1 MENSTKTKDFAFKTA
16 KTENPKLCCRVLK
29 SGQLS
34 LYLSYYFGYTKDN
47 KAGAEHRTQHRQK
60 ENLNLYLYANPS
72 TPQERIHNNEI
83 ITLAKKIRFEREQ
96 ELLQDKKGYRVRLKQ
111 EVNFFDFAQMY
122 IQQYKKHSN
131 RFKASLMSFKAF
143 ISQSMRYRCFADCLT
158 LQEVNNEMVKD
169 FAEHLQENH
178 RGGGAKAY
186 FGDFKQIINFAYKHE
201 LITKN
206 PCEGIS
212 IRVYD
217 EQQKEVLSEEE
228 ITILSETH
236 YPKENPNTKR
246 AFLFSCLCG
255 IRFCDVKR
263 LTFANVD
270 FANGFLRFEQSK
282 VKGRSSASVVEIPLN
297 ETLLNL
303 IGKPQQ
309 PKNKK
314 ELIFKLASHKCC
326 IKSLERWTK
335 RAGINKHITWHCARH
350 SFGTI
355 AVSKTKDLNTVANLM
370 GHSSLAQVQRYARVL
385 DENKRKALA
394 TLPQIKI

>member
-1 MENSTKTKDFAFKTA
+1 MENSTKTKDFALKTA
-16 KTENPKLCCRVLK
+16 KTENPKLCYRVLK

-72 TPQERIHNNEI
+72 TPQERIHNNEV

-96 ELLQDKKGYRVRLKQ
+96 ELLQDKKGYRVKLKQ
-111 EVNFFDFAQMY
+111 EINLFDFAQMY
-122 IQQYKKHSN
+122 IQQYKQGDRH
-131 RFKASLMSFKAF
+131 FKASLMSFKAF
-143 ISQSMRYRCFADCLT
+143 ISHSMRYRCFADCLT
-158 LQEVNNEMVKD
+158 LQEVNNEMMRD
-169 FAEHLQENH
+169 FAEHLQETH
-178 RGGGAKAY
+178 RGGGAKCY
-186 FGDFKQIINFAYKHE
+186 FGDFKQIVNFAYKRE
-201 LITKN
+201 FISKN

-217 EQQKEVLSEEE
+217 EQQKEVLSEDE
-228 ITILSETH
+228 ITRLSETQ
-236 YPKENPNTKR
+236 YQRQNPNVKR

-255 IRFCDVKR
+255 IRFCDVSK

-297 ETLLNL
+297 ETLLSL
-303 IGKPQQ
+303 IGRPQQ
-309 PKNKK
+309 PRNKN
-314 ELIFKLASHKCC
+314 ELVFKLPVRANCNKA
-326 IKSLERWTK
+326 LARWLK
-335 RAGINKHITWHCARH
+335 QAGINKHITWHCARH

>member
-1 MENSTKTKDFAFKTA
+1 MEKSTKTKDFAFKTA

-47 KAGAEHRTQHRQK
+47 KAGATHRTQHRQK

-72 TPQERIHNNEI
+72 TPQERIHNNEV

-96 ELLQDKKGYRVRLKQ
+96 ELLQDKKGYRVKLKQ
-111 EVNFFDFAQMY
+111 EVVFFDFAQMY
-122 IQQYKKHSN
+122 IQQYKQHSN
-131 RFKASLMSFKAF
+131 RFKASLASFKAF
-143 ISQSMRYRCFADCLT
+143 VSQSVRYSCFANRLT
-158 LQEVNNEMVKD
+158 LQEISNEMVKD
-169 FAEHLQENH
+169 FAEHLQNTH
-178 RGGGAKAY
+178 RGGGAKSY
-186 FGDFKQIINFAYKHE
+186 FADFKQVVNFAYKHE
-201 LITKN
+201 LINKN

-217 EQQKEVLSEEE
+217 EQQKEILSEEE
-228 ITILSETH
+228 ITRLSETH
-236 YPKENPNTKR
+236 YKRENPNTKR

-297 ETLLNL
+297 DTLLKL
-303 IGKPQQ
+303 IGKPQH
-309 PKNKK
+309 PKNKN

-326 IKSLERWTK
+326 IKTLERWTK
-335 RAGINKHITWHCARH
+335 QAGINKRITWHCARH

-355 AVSKTKDLNTVANLM
+355 AVSKTKDLNTVARLM
-370 GHSSLAQVQRYARVL
+370 GHSSLSQVQRYARVL

>member
-16 KTENPKLCCRVLK
+16 KTENPKLCYRVLK
-29 SGQLS
+29 SGKLS

-72 TPQERIHNNEI
+72 TPQERIHNNEV

-96 ELLQDKKGYRVRLKQ
+96 ELLQDKKGYRVRLNQ
-111 EVNFFDFAQMY
+111 DINFYDFAQMF
-122 IQQYKKHSN
+122 IQDKKQGN
-131 RFKASLMSFKAF
+131 RHFVIVLKSFKAF
-143 ISQSMRYRCFADCLT
+143 IANSKRYNCLAHCLT
-158 LQEVNNEMVKD
+158 LQEVSKAMVKD
-169 FAEHLQENH
+169 FAEHLQNTH
-178 RGGGAKAY
+178 RGGGAKSY
-186 FGDFKQIINFAYKHE
+186 FADFKQVINFAYKQE
-201 LITKN
+201 LINKN
-206 PCEGIS
+206 PCEGVC

-217 EQQKEVLSEEE
+217 EQQKEILSEDE
-228 ITILSETH
+228 ITRLSETH
-236 YPKENPNTKR
+236 YKRENPNTKR

-297 ETLLNL
+297 ETLLGL

-309 PKNKK
+309 PKNKN
-314 ELIFKLASHKCC
+314 ELIFKLASHNCC
-326 IKSLERWTK
+326 IKTLERWAK
-335 RAGINKHITWHCARH
+335 QAGITKHITWHCARH